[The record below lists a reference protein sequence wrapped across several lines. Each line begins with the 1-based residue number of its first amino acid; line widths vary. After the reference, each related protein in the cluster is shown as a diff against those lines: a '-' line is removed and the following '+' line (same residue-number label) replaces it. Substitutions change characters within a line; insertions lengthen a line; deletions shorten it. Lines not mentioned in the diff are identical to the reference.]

1 MWSPLSAFGVGG
13 TGCADE
19 RDGANALQ
27 NAQREAIA
35 YRLRI
40 KELNVQIKEER
51 QKATEKIRM
60 LELKCAADNATSSEK
75 RKSSD
80 SGGVGST
87 ASEGSHEVVA
97 LRKRADQLMLI
108 KAASEFR
115 ILELEGKAKKYK
127 ARLTQ
132 VMRERNDMN
141 RNDNRN
147 DNMSVLG
154 SVVSHA
160 STNQPGLQ
168 RDSSGNGYGGMNV
181 HHPHVERSPKKD
193 KEEDRDDEL
202 ASKIGAGFGSEEE
215 MATLVLSRIRELDE
229 ELEEVK
235 QELVQATSER
245 DQLQMIKANLEAANI
260 QNETKVP
267 ALEEEVAMFQMLLEK
282 ERAIINGLH
291 EALDAEK
298 NEIVAIEERKIEME
312 KTMAENV
319 AMLDV
324 FQKER
329 ADFEAQRNEM
339 EKSLNK
345 VRSQTNFLTAERNVE
360 ENKLKKQLERAME
373 VGITQQPFMQLS
385 IHPVTL
391 PPRTFQKNILSHT
404 LTYPLTHPDT
414 PFHKPL
420 SPILSP
426 SFHPLHTPLPPPF
439 PLLSYLPSRLSCHS
453 SLSPPSHLPS
463 HPPRNEINYQPNDP
477 SSPLT

>member
-1 MWSPLSAFGVGG
+1 MLIRYPTNMWSPLSAFGVGG

-51 QKATEKIRM
+51 QKATEKIRS
-60 LELKCAADNATSSEK
+60 LELKCAADGGTSSEK

-80 SGGVGST
+80 SGAVGST
-87 ASEGSHEVVA
+87 ASEGSHEVIA

-132 VMRERNDMN
+132 VMRERNDS
-141 RNDNRN
+141 NRN

-160 STNQPGLQ
+160 STHQQGLQ
-168 RDSSGNGYGGMNV
+168 RDTSVNGHGGMNNA
-181 HHPHVERSPKKD
+181 HHVERSPKKD
-193 KEEDRDDEL
+193 REEDRDDEL

-282 ERAIINGLH
+282 ERTIINGLH

-312 KTMAENV
+312 KTMAANV

-373 VGITQQPFMQLS
+373 VTYTLS
-385 IHPVTL
+385 L
-391 PPRTFQKNILSHT
+391 CT
-404 LTYPLTHPDT
+404 LTYPFNY
-414 PFHKPL
+414 PFNYPGTRQT
-420 SPILSP
+420 IN
-426 SFHPLHTPLPPPF
+426 
-439 PLLSYLPSRLSCHS
+439 R
-453 SLSPPSHLPS
+453 
-463 HPPRNEINYQPNDP
+463 EIRYRR
-477 SSPLT
+477 

>member
-51 QKATEKIRM
+51 QKATEKIRS
-60 LELKCAADNATSSEK
+60 LELKCAADSGGTSSEK

-87 ASEGSHEVVA
+87 ASEGSHEVIA

-141 RNDNRN
+141 RNDN
-147 DNMSVLG
+147 MSVLG
-154 SVVSHA
+154 SVISHA
-160 STNQPGLQ
+160 TSVNQASMQ
-168 RDSSGNGYGGMNV
+168 RDTSANGHNMNV
-181 HHPHVERSPKKD
+181 PHTDRSPKKD

-282 ERAIINGLH
+282 ERTIINGLH

-298 NEIVAIEERKIEME
+298 NEILAIEEKKIEME
-312 KTMAENV
+312 KTMAANV
-319 AMLDV
+319 AMLEI
-324 FQKER
+324 FEKER

-360 ENKLKKQLERAME
+360 ENKLKKQLERATE
-373 VGITQQPFMQLS
+373 V
-385 IHPVTL
+385 
-391 PPRTFQKNILSHT
+391 SHT
-404 LTYPLTHPDT
+404 HTLLCIHSHPCISTSLCFVYNHIFISSFTYPFTTL
-414 PFHKPL
+414 
-420 SPILSP
+420 
-426 SFHPLHTPLPPPF
+426 HPLFTLFQLLFPPV
-439 PLLSYLPSRLSCHS
+439 PSPGTRQVINRTISSCH
-453 SLSPPSHLPS
+453 
-463 HPPRNEINYQPNDP
+463 
-477 SSPLT
+477 